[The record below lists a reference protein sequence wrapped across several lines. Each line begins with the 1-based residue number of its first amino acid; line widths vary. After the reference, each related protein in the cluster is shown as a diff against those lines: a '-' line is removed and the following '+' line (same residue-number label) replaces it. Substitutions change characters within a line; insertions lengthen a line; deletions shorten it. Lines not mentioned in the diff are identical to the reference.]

1 MYVNHSNSVPLSFLF
16 CSHVFISR
24 SYKNRSKLKLKSVLG
39 NHTVVHCM
47 SYLQVQ
53 QRQRHGTLLFLM
65 PLQGTTLWNQ
75 EACEFCQF
83 HQEWQPQALN
93 GKDSKLCIQFF
104 QHLLHPTKST

>member
-1 MYVNHSNSVPLSFLF
+1 
-16 CSHVFISR
+16 
-24 SYKNRSKLKLKSVLG
+24 
-39 NHTVVHCM
+39 M

-53 QRQRHGTLLFLM
+53 QHQRHETLLFLM

-104 QHLLHPTKST
+104 QHPLHPTKST